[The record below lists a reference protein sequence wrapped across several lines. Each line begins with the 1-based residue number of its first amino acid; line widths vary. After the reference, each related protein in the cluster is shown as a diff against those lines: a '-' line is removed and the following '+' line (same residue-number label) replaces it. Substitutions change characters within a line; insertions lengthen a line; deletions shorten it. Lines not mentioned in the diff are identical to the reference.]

1 MLQLG
6 TDKGNTMQ
14 FSASRA
20 FSEAFEILK
29 SRFGVLIGTA
39 LIFWAGLI
47 VVTGVFSGT
56 LMAGAMAGA
65 AAGVDPDPAQ
75 MFASMGFSIV
85 LFYLLIYAIQFAMV
99 IALMRLCSDRHPPS
113 IGDAIGTG
121 LRGTPTMFGAVIL
134 LVIVGMVAGLVFGLV
149 FGAISVALNS
159 GVLTV
164 LLAIAG
170 LVLTLYIYARLSMLT
185 PVIAI
190 DEERNPIRAISRSWA
205 MTGPA
210 VVKIALVIGL
220 AAVIAVIAVLVLV
233 AATVGTAALSGQ
245 PPSARG
251 IIGLI
256 AGMIAFGVT
265 VGLYFNALFAA
276 IHRQV
281 SGGSAAAA
289 SAAFE

>member
-1 MLQLG
+1 MP
-6 TDKGNTMQ
+6 

-20 FSEAFEILK
+20 LSEAFDILK

-39 LIFWAGLI
+39 LIFWVGLMVI
-47 VVTGVFSGT
+47 TGAFSGT
-56 LMAGAMAGA
+56 LMAGVMASA
-65 AAGVDPDPAQ
+65 AAGAEPDPAA
-75 MFASMGFSIV
+75 MFAGMGFSIV
-85 LFYLLIYAIQFAMV
+85 LFYLLIYAVQFAMV

-121 LRGTPTMFGAVIL
+121 IRGVPTMFGAVIL
-134 LVIVGMVAGLVFGLV
+134 LVIAGIVGGLLFGLI
-149 FGAISVALNS
+149 FGAVAAGLNS

-164 LLAIAG
+164 LLAIASF
-170 LVLTLYIYARLSMLT
+170 VLIILLYARLSMLT

-190 DEERNPIRAISRSWA
+190 DEERNPIRAISRSWS

-210 VVKIALVIGL
+210 MVKIALVIGL
-220 AAVIAVIAVLVLV
+220 AAIVSVLAILLLMG
-233 AATVGTAALSGQ
+233 ATIGTAALSGQ
-245 PPSARG
+245 PPSAG
-251 IIGLI
+251 GMIGLI
-256 AGMIAFGVT
+256 LGMLVFGVT

-281 SGGSAAAA
+281 SGGGAEQA

>member
-1 MLQLG
+1 MP
-6 TDKGNTMQ
+6 

-20 FSEAFEILK
+20 FSEAFDILK

-39 LIFWAGLI
+39 LIFWVGLI
-47 VVTGVFSGT
+47 VIMGVFSGT
-56 LMAGAMAGA
+56 LMAGVMASA
-65 AAGVDPDPAQ
+65 AAGTDPDPAA
-75 MFASMGFSIV
+75 MFAGMGFSIV

-121 LRGTPTMFGAVIL
+121 VRGMPTMFGAVIL
-134 LVIVGMVAGLVFGLV
+134 LMIAGIVGGMVFGLI
-149 FGAISVALNS
+149 FGAISVGLNS

-164 LLAIAG
+164 LLAIAS
-170 LVLTLYIYARLSMLT
+170 LVLAILLYARLSMLT

-190 DEERNPIRAISRSWA
+190 DEERNPIRAISRSWS

-210 VVKIALVIGL
+210 MVKIALVIGL
-220 AAVIAVIAVLVLV
+220 AAIVSGLVMLVLLFATIGTAVL
-233 AATVGTAALSGQ
+233 SGG
-245 PPSARG
+245 PPSPG
-251 IIGLI
+251 
-256 AGMIAFGVT
+256 GMIAFILGMVAFGVT

-281 SGGSAAAA
+281 SGGGAAQA

>member
-1 MLQLG
+1 MP
-6 TDKGNTMQ
+6 

-20 FSEAFEILK
+20 FSEAFDILK

-39 LIFWAGLI
+39 LIFWVGLI
-47 VVTGVFSGT
+47 VIMGVFSGT
-56 LMAGAMAGA
+56 LMAGVMASA
-65 AAGVDPDPAQ
+65 AAGTDPDPAA
-75 MFASMGFSIV
+75 MFAGMGFSIV

-121 LRGTPTMFGAVIL
+121 VRGMPTMFGAVIL
-134 LVIVGMVAGLVFGLV
+134 LMIAGIVGGMVFGLI
-149 FGAISVALNS
+149 FGAISVGLNS

-164 LLAIAG
+164 LLAIAS
-170 LVLTLYIYARLSMLT
+170 LVLAILLYARLSMLT

-190 DEERNPIRAISRSWA
+190 DEERNPIRAISRSWS

-210 VVKIALVIGL
+210 MVKIALVIGL
-220 AAVIAVIAVLVLV
+220 AAIVSGLVMFVLLFATIGSAVL
-233 AATVGTAALSGQ
+233 SGG
-245 PPSARG
+245 PPSPG
-251 IIGLI
+251 
-256 AGMIAFGVT
+256 GMIAFILGMVAFGVT

-281 SGGSAAAA
+281 SGGGAAQA